1 MKTLIIGIGNEYR
14 GDDGVGRHVARRL
27 AECNPPDVEIQESSG
42 ESFSLME
49 LWANA
54 PKVILIDAVQSGA
67 EPGTVQRYDAG
78 GQALPTEF
86 VQQCSTHAL
95 SLPEVVELARSLEQL
110 PPEVA
115 LYGIEGLSYEHGNTL
130 TPTVARAAE
139 ETISR
144 ILTEI
149 SESKLDRKL

>member
-27 AECNPPDVEIQESSG
+27 AELSSPDVEIQESSG

-54 PKVILIDAVQSGA
+54 QKVILIDAVQSGA
-67 EPGTVQRYDAG
+67 EPGTVQRFDAG
-78 GQALPTEF
+78 EQALPTEF

-95 SLPEVVELARSLEQL
+95 SLPEAIELARSLQQL
-110 PPEVA
+110 PPEVV
-115 LYGIEGLSYEHGNTL
+115 LYGIEGLSFEHGNTL
-130 TPTVARAAE
+130 TPTVARAADE
-139 ETISR
+139 AVRR
-144 ILTEI
+144 IH
-149 SESKLDRKL
+149 SEVSQSTS